1 MRAYAFL
8 LMLIALPVLTGCQAV
23 QKGVKDITDSLDF
36 EKARAKSNEE
46 TTLPT
51 PEAQL
56 KAGIAYYENGNYAQ
70 AQRSLQG
77 SLNSGLASR
86 TDQARAY
93 KYLAFIYCVTERI
106 PQCRQEFS
114 NAITADPKFTLS
126 AAEAGHPTW
135 GPVFRSVRGR

>member
-1 MRAYAFL
+1 MRAFAFV
-8 LMLIALPVLTGCQAV
+8 LMLIALPFLAGCQAV
-23 QKGVKDITDSLDF
+23 QKGVKDISDSLDF
-36 EKARAKSNEE
+36 DKARAKSNEE
-46 TTLPT
+46 TMLPT

-56 KAGIAYYENGNYAQ
+56 KSGIAYYEDGNYAQ
-70 AQRSLQG
+70 AQRALQG
-77 SLNSGLASR
+77 SLNGGLASR

-106 PQCRQEFS
+106 AQCRQEFS
-114 NAITADPKFTLS
+114 NAISADPKFTLS